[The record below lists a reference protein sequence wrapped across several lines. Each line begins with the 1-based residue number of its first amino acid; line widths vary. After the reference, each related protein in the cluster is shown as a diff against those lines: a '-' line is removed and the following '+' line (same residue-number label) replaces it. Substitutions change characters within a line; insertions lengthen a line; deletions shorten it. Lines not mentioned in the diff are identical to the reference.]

1 MHSEQV
7 FGGGGACMRAEGRW
21 GGVVGGWGWAE
32 GAGAGKGLW
41 EAHAPGNSQP
51 AGQRRTYRRAGG

>member
-1 MHSEQV
+1 M
-7 FGGGGACMRAEGRW
+7 GEGRACALRAGG
-21 GGVVGGWGWAE
+21 GGVVGGGGWAE